1 MSKKRLRD
9 SKELLSQPRCDEA
22 GLSADTAADDK
33 YSRQSV
39 DTFSSSLDDVIS
51 LKAHLLSLSSKYCRA
66 MSTCPPPGCWCRCPR
81 PCPRWRGAA
90 RCAAC
95 CSTSPSPP
103 RSPSPGSSFTT
114 VTTSRYEIPGTFTCS
129 YCWAGLGPGAERDY
143 IVLLL
148 CLPTLA
154 SVLVLL
160 ALASAWRRAH
170 GLQHPA
176 TAAILCILLVSIPS
190 PIFL

>member
-1 MSKKRLRD
+1 MSAPRLLVPV
-9 SKELLSQPRCDEA
+9 SEA
-22 GLSADTAADDK
+22 VSPL
-33 YSRQSV
+33 
-39 DTFSSSLDDVIS
+39 
-51 LKAHLLSLSSKYCRA
+51 
-66 MSTCPPPGCWCRCPR
+66 
-81 PCPRWRGAA
+81 A
-90 RCAAC
+90 RCCEVSRVLLYVALAAAE
-95 CSTSPSPP
+95 SVAWIQLYNSNHLQIS
-103 RSPSPGSSFTT
+103 G
-114 VTTSRYEIPGTFTCS
+114 TCS
-129 YCWAGLGPGAERDY
+129 HSCWAGLGPGAERDY

-160 ALASAWRRAH
+160 SLASTWRRAH